1 MSGRKTRV
9 GLLLAFFMCLLVMV
23 YQPLLLQQLVGY
35 ASTSPG
41 TIDVYTQKKPHD
53 GRNPNQA
60 SDAFSPQE
68 AVSLF
73 AEVLYN
79 DYPVTN
85 VLVAFE
91 ISGPVNPIHNV
102 TLSRTETT
110 NASGVASMSFR
121 LPWPDEDAET
131 IVFGLWTVY
140 VGASI
145 AEVKVQDTL
154 TFIAGWIVD
163 IDSLMIVNTGL
174 QPQIRF
180 SREADVGVELWLRNI
195 AMLPRVATLTI
206 AIYDNLSYQIGSITL
221 EDFELPPGDTYLHCV
236 LTIPTWAELDQAM
249 VGAAVFTAPLAE
261 GGVAY
266 CPWTST
272 TFLITWCDVAVIGV
286 SPSATAVDT
295 GDIVNV
301 TVQVANEGFEME
313 SFTLSAYCNQ
323 LLIEELQVTDVAPSD
338 EREYTFAWNTSDLA
352 VGDYTVSASVSVVP
366 GEIDVADN
374 LLVDG
379 VVMVGAPVPS
389 QPVSAFPVLLL
400 IVLLVAVGAV
410 ICTMASAI
418 YYKKGRVEKGWSR
431 FSTRSFASDT
441 KNAHSSKGKHG
452 SDGNAL
458 SSAFSIADLREETVS
473 SLREP
478 FASESRNTSPS
489 IGQME
494 RNPQKQKGESI
505 SNPSYKDSLNG
516 GKPARPF
523 ILAVVDLSRLR
534 RKQSYF

>member
-1 MSGRKTRV
+1 MSGKKNRV
-9 GLLLAFFMCLLVMV
+9 GLLLAFFLCLLVMV
-23 YQPLLLQQLVGY
+23 YQPFLFHQLVGY

-41 TIDVYTQKKPHD
+41 AIDVYTQKKPHD
-53 GRNPNQA
+53 GRDPNQS

-79 DYPVTN
+79 DYPVAN

-91 ISGPVNPIHNV
+91 ISGPVNPIRNV

-110 NASGVASMSFR
+110 NASGIASLSFR
-121 LPWPDEDAET
+121 LPLPDEDAET
-131 IVFGLWTVY
+131 ITFGLWTVY
-140 VGASI
+140 AVASI
-145 AEVKVQDTL
+145 AEEKVQDTL
-154 TFIAGWIVD
+154 TFRAGWIVD
-163 IDSLMIVNTGL
+163 IDSLVTVNTNL
-174 QPQIRF
+174 QPQTRF

-206 AIYDNLSYQIGSITL
+206 AIYDKLSYQIGSVTL
-221 EDFELPPGDTYLHCV
+221 EDFELQPGDTYLHCV
-236 LTIPTWAELDQAM
+236 LSIPTWAELDQAT
-249 VGAAVFTAPLAE
+249 VGAVAFTAPLAE

-272 TFLITWCDVAVIGV
+272 IFLITWCDVAVMGV
-286 SPSATAVDT
+286 SPSATTVDV

-301 TVQVANEGFEME
+301 TVRVVNEGFEME
-313 SFTLSAYCNQ
+313 SFTLRAYCNQ
-323 LLIEELQVTDVAPSD
+323 LLIEELQVTDVAPNG
-338 EREYTFAWNTSDLA
+338 EREYTFAWNTSNLA

-366 GEIDVADN
+366 GETDVADN

-379 VVMVGAPVPS
+379 VVMVGAPVPP

-400 IVLLVAVGAV
+400 IVLLVAVGTV

-418 YYKKGRVEKGWSR
+418 YCKKGKVEKGWSR
-431 FSTRSFASDT
+431 FSSRSLASDAR
-441 KNAHSSKGKHG
+441 NAHSSKGKPG

-458 SSAFSIADLREETVS
+458 SSAFSITDLREETVS

-478 FASESRNTSPS
+478 FVSESRNTSS
-489 IGQME
+489 LIRQTKW
-494 RNPQKQKGESI
+494 NPRKEEGESM
-505 SNPSYKDSLNG
+505 SDSPYKDSLND
-516 GKPARPF
+516 GKSARSF

-534 RKQSYF
+534 KKQSYF